1 MAPSELSCAAEGV
14 VDVARLGR
22 RSVFGLAGV
31 VALGVLVGCG
41 RRTTRT
47 TSGAARAAAP
57 AVASAPTKTSHAYG
71 PAKAQVAD
79 LLRPAGVPHGV
90 VVLVHGGYW
99 QAGYDRSLEDRVAAD
114 LVSRGW
120 AVWNLDYRAVGDGGG
135 WPNTFTDVAAGADL
149 LVEVAGN
156 EGLAL
161 DRVVTVGHS
170 AGGTLALWLAARH
183 RLPAGGIGASPKLR
197 PTAAVTQAGVN
208 DLAAGSRDGL
218 GGGAVDSVMGGS
230 PTQVPDH
237 YRVAD
242 PAALVPI
249 GVRQLVVTG
258 ADDTVVPPDQS
269 TAYAARTNAAGDTV
283 DLVVVP
289 HEDHFAHLDP
299 KSGAWKAAVDWLDGL
314 TRTG

>member
-1 MAPSELSCAAEGV
+1 MAPSDLSHEPAPAH
-14 VDVARLGR
+14 LGR
-22 RSVFGLAGV
+22 RSLLGLAGV
-31 VALGVLVGCG
+31 VGLGVLVGCG
-41 RRTTRT
+41 RRSTRT
-47 TSGAARAAAP
+47 TSAPTAAT
-57 AVASAPTKTSHAYG
+57 VASNAPTKTSHTYG

-114 LVSRGW
+114 LVARGW
-120 AVWNLDYRAVGDGGG
+120 AVWNLDYRAVGEGGG

-156 EGLAL
+156 LALAL
-161 DRVVTVGHS
+161 DRVVTIGHS

-183 RLPAGGIGASPKLR
+183 RLPAGAVGAAPKLR
-197 PTAAVTQAGVN
+197 PIAAVTQAGVN
-208 DLAAGSRDGL
+208 DLAAGSGDGL

-230 PTQVPDH
+230 PTQMPDR

-258 ADDTVVPPDQS
+258 GDDTVVPPDQS
-269 TAYAARTNAAGDTV
+269 TSYAARAKAAGDTV

-289 HEDHFAHLDP
+289 REDHFAHLDP
-299 KSGAWKAAVDWLDGL
+299 KSGVWKAVVGWLDGL

>member
-1 MAPSELSCAAEGV
+1 MAPSELSRAAEGV
-14 VDVARLGR
+14 ADVARLGR

-31 VALGVLVGCG
+31 VGLGVLVGCA
-41 RRTTRT
+41 RRDKAT
-47 TSGAARAAAP
+47 TSGTAP
-57 AVASAPTKTSHAYG
+57 AGAAVASAPTKTSHAYG

-114 LVSRGW
+114 LVARGW

-183 RLPAGGIGASPKLR
+183 RLVAGAVGASPKLR

-230 PTQVPDH
+230 RTQVPDN

-258 ADDTVVPPDQS
+258 GDDTVVPPDQS
-269 TAYAARTNAAGDTV
+269 TAYAARTKAAGDTV

-289 HEDHFAHLDP
+289 HEEHFEHLDP
-299 KSGAWKAAVDWLDGL
+299 KSGVWKAVVDWLDGL
-314 TRTG
+314 PPTG